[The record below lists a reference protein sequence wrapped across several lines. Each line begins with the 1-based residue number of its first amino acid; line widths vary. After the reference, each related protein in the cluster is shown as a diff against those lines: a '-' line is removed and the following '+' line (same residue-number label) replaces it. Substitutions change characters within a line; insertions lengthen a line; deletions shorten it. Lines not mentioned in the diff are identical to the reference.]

1 MISLS
6 SSIKSISRVGESTA
20 KRLLKLDIETVQ
32 DLLMWFPFRYE
43 DYSQVTLI
51 KNLQANTN
59 ANIVGTVELIQNKKS
74 PRKRINITEALIS
87 DESEQIKIIWFNQ
100 PFIIKNL
107 KVGDKISLAG
117 KIETDYSGLVMISPM
132 HEKLINGKAIH
143 TQGLIPNYHL
153 TANITQKQIRFLIKQ
168 IINQADN
175 ITDWLPA
182 AIQEKLKLT
191 SLSNA
196 IKKIHFPANSKE
208 IETAKKRLA
217 FNELFL
223 LQLRAQIAR
232 LEKQKNK
239 AIAVPFLEK
248 ETKKFVKSLPFTLT
262 DAQKKSAW
270 QIINDIEKNHPM
282 TRLLEGD
289 VGSGKTVVAAL
300 VMLNIALNKKLKAQS
315 VLMAP
320 TEILAS
326 QHFKSIK
333 KLYKNLNINI
343 ALLTRSEQK
352 LFKFK
357 PEKEEKN
364 SNKDS
369 KKLTKAKI
377 IKAISTGEVDI
388 IIGTHALVQESIEFK
403 NLSLAIIDEQHRFGV
418 EQRKTL
424 TKKSGDTGTVPHLL
438 SMTATPIPRS
448 LALALFGD
456 LDISIINEMPKNR
469 KKIETRIVA
478 ENNRFQ
484 AYNFI
489 KKQIKAGRQVFVVCP
504 LIDMSDKLGVKS
516 VKQEFEK
523 LNKEVFPDTEVAM
536 LHGRMSAKEKDQIMQ
551 DFIKNKTKILV
562 STSVIEVG
570 VDIPNASIMII
581 EDADRF
587 GLAQLHQFRGR
598 VGRGEYQSHCL
609 LFTESNNPQTI
620 QRLQALVSSND
631 GFALAQMDL
640 KLRGPGEVFGT
651 AQKGFPDLKV
661 ATLFNHQLIKN
672 AQTEAKNLL
681 KKDPSLNNYPELK
694 NKISKIDTDNYL
706 AG

>member
-1 MISLS
+1 MISLN
-6 SSIKSISRVGESTA
+6 SSIKSINRVGESTA

-51 KNLQANTN
+51 KDLQANTN
-59 ANIVGTVELIQNKKS
+59 ANVVGTVELIQNKKS
-74 PRKRINITEALIS
+74 PRKRMNITEALIS

-100 PFIIKNL
+100 PFIIKSI
-107 KVGDKISLAG
+107 KTGDKISLAG
-117 KIETDYSGLVMISPM
+117 KVEADYSGLVMISPM
-132 HEKLINGKAIH
+132 HEKLFNGKAIH

-153 TANITQKQIRFLIKQ
+153 TANITQKQIRFIIQQ

-175 ITDWLPA
+175 VIDWLPSE
-182 AIQEKLKLT
+182 IQKKLDLT
-191 SLSNA
+191 SLAEA
-196 IKKIHFPANSKE
+196 IRKIHSPKTIKDIE
-208 IETAKKRLA
+208 IAKKRLA

-223 LQLRAQIAR
+223 LQIRAQIAR
-232 LEKQKNK
+232 LEKQKSQ
-239 AIAVPFLEK
+239 AISAPFLK
-248 ETKKFVKSLPFTLT
+248 SDTKDFVDSLPFTLT

-270 QIINDIEKNHPM
+270 QIINDLENNHPM

-300 VMLNIALNKKLKAQS
+300 AMLNVALNKKLKAQS

-326 QHFKSIK
+326 QHFESIK
-333 KLYKNLNINI
+333 NLYKNLDINI
-343 ALLTRSEQK
+343 ALLTRSERK
-352 LFKFK
+352 LFLAK
-357 PEKEEKN
+357 KN
-364 SNKDS
+364 KQSELS
-369 KKLTKAKI
+369 KKKI
-377 IKAISTGEVDI
+377 TSAINEGQADV
-388 IIGTHALVQESIEFK
+388 IIGTHALVQDTIEFK
-403 NLSLAIIDEQHRFGV
+403 NLALAIVDEQHRFGV

-424 TKKSGDTGTVPHLL
+424 TKKSGDQNTIPHLL

-456 LDISIINEMPKNR
+456 LDISIINEMPKDR

-484 AYNFI
+484 AYNFV
-489 KKQIKAGRQVFVVCP
+489 KEQIKSGRQVFVVCP

-516 VKQEFEK
+516 VKQEFKK
-523 LNKEVFPDTEVAM
+523 LDTEVFPNIEVAM
-536 LHGRMSAKEKDQIMQ
+536 LHGRMRAKEKDKIMQ
-551 DFIKNKTKILV
+551 DFIDNKTKILV

-598 VGRGEYQSHCL
+598 VGRDAHQSHCL

-620 QRLQALVSSND
+620 TRLNALVNSND

-661 ATLFNHQLIKN
+661 ATLFDHVLIKQ
-672 AQTEAKNLL
+672 AQTEAKELLEKNPNLDKYPKL
-681 KKDPSLNNYPELK
+681 QKKV
-694 NKISKIDTDNYL
+694 SKMDTDNYL